1 VFFTTILTVLPED
14 QERVRKRKKPA
25 LDAALVAVKDAYQT
39 VLAVESDG
47 SVKAHKVTLGGDSLM
62 AALLREKDKLRL
74 FRESIDIQQI
84 MPPPPEP
91 LYAVWPAD
99 ADFVAVADLYQT
111 FARDPKLPKLLSQQ
125 TVLRSVADALRRG
138 LLALCCS
145 RPDSSVWW
153 FWKSEIDIAEWEKTA
168 EAWLSSKTELTRLA
182 VNALLPESLPG
193 VWPKDG
199 SGLKLKDLC
208 AAFDGSHTF
217 EERYDDTNVEQRP
230 IPKAALQVV
239 HAAVVDAVKDR
250 RLWIV
255 FGTDGIFG
263 DPPAP
268 IQLDGEAMLYPPP
281 SPLALA
287 DLLPPSLPDAWTNE
301 AEPRTTPGSLYA
313 ALKANRG
320 KAWPPRL
327 FLDAVNTAI
336 GQGYFVRAEG
346 SDPVSSL
353 QHDGDVPLVI
363 RQGKPVVVE
372 PPQIPVGRRFST
384 AVTLD
389 VGEVQSLSDEISD
402 LVAALAGKEPQI
414 EVRVSIKTHVAQECS
429 AANKILE
436 RVKPGWKL

>member
-1 VFFTTILTVLPED
+1 
-14 QERVRKRKKPA
+14 
-25 LDAALVAVKDAYQT
+25 
-39 VLAVESDG
+39 
-47 SVKAHKVTLGGDSLM
+47 
-62 AALLREKDKLRL
+62 
-74 FRESIDIQQI
+74 
-84 MPPPPEP
+84 
-91 LYAVWPAD
+91 
-99 ADFVAVADLYQT
+99 VAVADLYQT

-125 TVLRSVADALRRG
+125 TVLRSVADAVRRG
-138 LLALCCS
+138 LLALCCP
-145 RPDSSVWW
+145 RPDGSVWW
-153 FWKSEIDIAEWEKTA
+153 FWKSEIDIVEWEKTA
-168 EAWLSSKTELTRLA
+168 ETWLPSKAELTRLA
-182 VNALLPESLPG
+182 GIALLPESLPG

-217 EERYDDTNVEQRP
+217 EEYYDDTNLEQRP

-239 HAAVVDAVKDR
+239 HTAVINAVKDR

-255 FGTDGIFG
+255 FGTDSVFG
-263 DPPAP
+263 DPLAP

-281 SPLALA
+281 SPLAVA
-287 DLLPPSLPDAWTNE
+287 DLLPPSLPDAWTKE
-301 AEPRTTPGSLYA
+301 AEPRTTPASLYA

-327 FLDAVNTAI
+327 FLDAVNTAT

-346 SDPVSSL
+346 SVPLSSL

-372 PPQIPVGRRFST
+372 PPPIPPGRKFSN

-389 VGEVQSLSDEISD
+389 IGEVQSPSDEISD
-402 LVAALAGKEPQI
+402 LVAALAGNDPKI
-414 EVRVSIKTHVAQECS
+414 EVRVSIKTQAAQDCS
-429 AANKILE
+429 AANEILE